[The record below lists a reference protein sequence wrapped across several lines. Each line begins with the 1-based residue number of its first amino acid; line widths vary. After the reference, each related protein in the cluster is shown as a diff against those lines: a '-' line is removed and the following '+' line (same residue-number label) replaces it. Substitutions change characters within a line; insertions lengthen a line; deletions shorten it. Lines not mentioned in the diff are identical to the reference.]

1 MKTSPKIHS
10 GPFGGGISIP
20 INPLRQT
27 VFPNCVTFNKKK
39 KKRILF
45 YYIKIKIFHNLN
57 ELKIKLKYI
66 YFTFKT

>member
-27 VFPNCVTFNKKK
+27 VFPNCVTFNEK
-39 KKRILF
+39 KKRIVLF
-45 YYIKIKIFHNLN
+45 YLVLLIIKIKIN
-57 ELKIKLKYI
+57 Y
-66 YFTFKT
+66 